1 MPYLRCEQCAAK
13 ALPIAT
19 RCPSCETPFDLER
32 PGRGSPRLRPCP
44 ECDSLLPREAASCRW
59 CGAETRRR
67 VSPPLAAA
75 AAVAALALGFG
86 GWALLGS
93 DSGDV
98 IFLAPT
104 PQAER
109 TPGADAPPSEERIP
123 SPPAPARELPGFAAQ
138 GGAADAAPGTATR
151 ATPGTERSPTPESPP
166 ASDPVRVVAADD
178 DPPPAEGGW
187 VRAVARTF
195 VNIRSSPASDGTV
208 QGVVAENAVVL
219 LGDAQGAWRRVQ
231 AGSVDGWVWEPLF
244 TLPSEGP

>member
-19 RCPSCETPFDLER
+19 RCPSCEAPFEGAG
-32 PGRGSPRLRPCP
+32 PGRGSPGRGSKSLRPCP
-44 ECDSLLPREAASCRW
+44 ECDSLLPREATECRW

-67 VSPPLAAA
+67 ISAPLVAAA
-75 AAVAALALGFG
+75 SVAALALGFG
-86 GWALLGS
+86 GWALFGS

-109 TPGADAPPSEERIP
+109 APGVEAPPPEERVPTPPPPSREIP
-123 SPPAPARELPGFAAQ
+123 GFAQQEGGTSAPAPAP
-138 GGAADAAPGTATR
+138 AP
-151 ATPGTERSPTPESPP
+151 E
-166 ASDPVRVVAADD
+166 PVHVVADD
-178 DPPPAEGGW
+178 DPAPPSEGGW

-195 VNIRSSPASDGTV
+195 VNVRSSPASDGAV

-231 AGSVDGWVWEPLF
+231 AGGVDGWVWEPLF